1 MSDGSV
7 YAVKS
12 ATGKKHGGTW
22 DIILLD
28 EVWAMNEATIFGA
41 LLPSQIAVPSPIC
54 WMTSTAGDESSRAM
68 SKLREQGLGLIDSGE
83 QGDLYMAE
91 WSLPSGVDP
100 MDEQYWGYPNPSLGR
115 TITHKGLRAAAA
127 APDRNQFLRAHC
139 NLWVAAASSWLPV
152 GLWNNRIAEDLTHD
166 GGGSV
171 LAVDSAVDDSKYV
184 AVWAR
189 KNTSGEI
196 VAGIKFT
203 TDSIHDLWE
212 QIAAALDADP
222 KLTLAITP
230 SLAVHTPEKYI
241 RRKQEWGYGELLK
254 WTGICRSLIGE
265 GKIKHDGGEML
276 AEHIARAVLVR
287 AQNTIVVSSQRSP
300 GPIEA
305 CRCLIAATVMVSR
318 PTSSGR
324 VAFGVSA

>member
-1 MSDGSV
+1 
-7 YAVKS
+7 
-12 ATGKKHGGTW
+12 
-22 DIILLD
+22 
-28 EVWAMNEATIFGA
+28 
-41 LLPSQIAVPSPIC
+41 
-54 WMTSTAGDESSRAM
+54 M
-68 SKLREQGLGLIDSGE
+68 SKLREQGLALIDQGV

-91 WSLPSGVDP
+91 WSLPGGVDP
-100 MDEQYWGYPNPSLGR
+100 LDPDYWGYPNPSLGR
-115 TITHKGLRAAAA
+115 TITVKGLQAAAA

-166 GGGSV
+166 GDVSY

-184 AVWAR
+184 AVWGR

-196 VAGIKFT
+196 LVSIRFT
-203 TDSIHDLWE
+203 CDSIADLWDR
-212 QIAAALDADP
+212 IGAALEADP

-230 SLAVHTPEKYI
+230 SLAVHTPEKYA
-241 RRKQEWGYGELLK
+241 RRKIEWGYGELLK
-254 WTGICRSLIGE
+254 WTGICRSLIAE
-265 GKIKHDGGEML
+265 NKIKHDGGEML
-276 AEHIARAVLVR
+276 AEHVARAVLVR

-305 CRCLIAATVMVSR
+305 CRCLIAATVLTSR
-318 PTSSGR
+318 PRSSGR